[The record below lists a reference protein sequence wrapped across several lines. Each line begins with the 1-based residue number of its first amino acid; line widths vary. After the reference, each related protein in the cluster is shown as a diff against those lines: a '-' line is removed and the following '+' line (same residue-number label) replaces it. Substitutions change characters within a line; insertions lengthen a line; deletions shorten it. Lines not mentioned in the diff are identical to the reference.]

1 MKIPKT
7 MKRFCPFCKL
17 SKEHKVARVKTGGRR
32 TTSSLKQGSR
42 YRLKKLH
49 KGYGGSPY
57 PKIEHGIKYGAKK
70 SQKILIKFTCLTCS
84 KSHQSNIG
92 RAKKFEILK

>member
-1 MKIPKT
+1 MKLPKT
-7 MKRFCPFCKL
+7 IQRFCPFCK
-17 SKEHKVARVKTGGRR
+17 KNNEHKITRVKTGGRR
-32 TTSSLKQGSR
+32 KTSCLKAGSR

-57 PKIEHGIKYGAKK
+57 PKIEHGVKYGAKK
-70 SQKILIKFTCLTCS
+70 SQKVLIKYTCISCS
-84 KSHQSNIG
+84 KSHQKNIG

>member
-7 MKRFCPFCKL
+7 VKRFCPFCKTNH
-17 SKEHKVARVKTGGRR
+17 EHKVARVKTGGRR
-32 TTSSLKQGSR
+32 KTSALKAGSR

-57 PKIEHGIKYGAKK
+57 PMIEHGTKYGAKK
-70 SQKILIKFTCLTCS
+70 SQKVLIKFTCSVCS